1 MGGLAEKPHFPCAR
15 HVSPPQILSA
25 EASMT
30 SVLQGVRVLDLTH
43 VLAGPFA
50 GYQLAV
56 MGAEVIK
63 IESPH
68 EPDQA
73 RYQGSDHQL
82 SDAGMGTAFLA
93 QASNKK
99 ALSLDLKQDK
109 GRDILRKLV
118 LTADVLIE
126 NYRPGALASLGLGY
140 DDMAVLNPKLVYC
153 SISAFGSTGPKR
165 ELTAYDG
172 VIQAYSG
179 MMAMTGEPQT
189 NPVKCGAPV
198 VDYATGTTAAMAI
211 LAALLQRSQTDGKGQ
226 FVDVAMS
233 DVAMI
238 LCSSHLTGFLWNGS
252 HPEQKGNRYPFAT
265 LGCYQAADGPLMIS
279 ASNLRQQ
286 RRLWEALGC
295 EHMVKSN
302 NRERLKGYAEEAEL
316 LAGIISAETVAH
328 WEQLFREAR
337 VPVSR
342 VQRMEDMLAD
352 EHTRQRE
359 LLHRFPPTPGQLS
372 GLTVPVAAFRLSG
385 ARTEV
390 HTPPQPVGAQNRDL
404 LSELGYGPSEIDALE
419 AEGVT
424 S

>member
-1 MGGLAEKPHFPCAR
+1 
-15 HVSPPQILSA
+15 
-25 EASMT
+25 
-30 SVLQGVRVLDLTH
+30 
-43 VLAGPFA
+43 
-50 GYQLAV
+50 
-56 MGAEVIK
+56 
-63 IESPH
+63 
-68 EPDQA
+68 
-73 RYQGSDHQL
+73 
-82 SDAGMGTAFLA
+82 MGTAFLA

-99 ALSLDLKQDK
+99 ALSLDLKQEE
-109 GRDILRKLV
+109 GRDVLRKLV

-140 DDMAVLNPKLVYC
+140 DDMAALNPKLVYC

-238 LCSSHLTGFLWNGS
+238 LCSSHLTGFLWNGA

-265 LGCYQAADGPLMIS
+265 LGCYQAADGQLMIS

-286 RRLWEALGC
+286 RRLWEVLGC

-302 NRERLKGYAEEAEL
+302 NRERLKAYAEEAEL
-316 LAGIISAETVAH
+316 LARIILAEPVAH
-328 WEQLFREAR
+328 WEQLFRGAR
-337 VPVSR
+337 VPASR

-352 EHTRQRE
+352 EHTRQRA
-359 LLHRFPPTPGQLS
+359 LLHRFPETPGPLS

-385 ARTEV
+385 ARAEV
-390 HTPPQPVGAQNRDL
+390 HTPPQSVGAQNRDL
-404 LSELGYGPSEIDALE
+404 LSELGYDPSEIDALK

>member
-1 MGGLAEKPHFPCAR
+1 M
-15 HVSPPQILSA
+15 
-25 EASMT
+25 ASI
-30 SVLQGVRVLDLTH
+30 LQGIRVLDLTH

-63 IESPH
+63 VESPH

-73 RYQGSDHQL
+73 RYQGSDHAL
-82 SDAGMGTAFLA
+82 NDAGMGTAFLA

-99 ALSLDLKQDK
+99 ALSLDLKKEK
-109 GRDILRKLV
+109 GREILRKLV
-118 LTADVLIE
+118 MTADVLIE

-140 DDMAVLNPKLVYC
+140 DEMAALNPKLVYC
-153 SISAFGSTGPKR
+153 AISAFGSTGPKR

-179 MMAMTGEPQT
+179 MMAMTGEPRT

-211 LAALLQRSQTDGKGQ
+211 LAALLQRTQTDGKGQ

-238 LCSSHLTGFLWNGS
+238 LCSSHLTGFLWNGA

-286 RRLWEALGC
+286 RRLWEVLGC
-295 EHMVKSN
+295 EHMVKRN
-302 NRERLKGYAEEAEL
+302 NRERLKAYAEEAEL
-316 LAGIISAETVAH
+316 LAGIISTEPVAH
-328 WEQLFREAR
+328 WEQVLRGAR
-337 VPVSR
+337 VPASR

-359 LLHRFPPTPGQLS
+359 LLHQFPQASGPLA

-390 HTPPQPVGAQNRDL
+390 HTPPQSVGAQNRDL
-404 LSELGYGPSEIDALE
+404 LAELGYGTSEIDALE